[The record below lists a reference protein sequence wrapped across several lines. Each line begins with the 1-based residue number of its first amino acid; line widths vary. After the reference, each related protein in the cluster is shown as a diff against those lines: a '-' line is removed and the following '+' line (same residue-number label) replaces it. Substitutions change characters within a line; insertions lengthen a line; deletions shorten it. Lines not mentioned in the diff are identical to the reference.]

1 MPLSATFKRIFIKSQ
16 RMEIRARIDR
26 FNDHHILW
34 KDNRARRTRKLT
46 TLCIKN
52 RQTANIMRILQDAPG
67 SRLPSRC
74 KLSGW
79 LRPWPPATSLDFDV
93 RVADDRAAALLL

>member
-16 RMEIRARIDR
+16 RMEVRARIDR

-52 RQTANIMRILQDAPG
+52 RQTANNVRILRDAPG
-67 SRLPSRC
+67 SRLR
-74 KLSGW
+74 SGASYATDSALGHQQLHSILMFA
-79 LRPWPPATSLDFDV
+79 LRMIEP
-93 RVADDRAAALLL
+93 